1 MQFQM
6 VITALILSCLFAIP
20 AQAIEEDENKKKRAV
35 AKAEQVTPA
44 SASATRQTQAASS
57 KVEDDS
63 DCESIPASFY
73 KKLDMS
79 SF

>member
-20 AQAIEEDENKKKRAV
+20 AQAVEDDENKKRRA
-35 AKAEQVTPA
+35 AIKTAQPA
-44 SASATRQTQAASS
+44 SAAPAQQRASVAE
-57 KVEDDS
+57 KTEDDR

>member
-1 MQFQM
+1 MHFQM
-6 VITALILSCLFAIP
+6 AITALLLTSLFAIP
-20 AQAIEEDENKKKRAV
+20 AQAIEDDEKKKKRAIAKTTQQTTVTSDQQSV
-35 AKAEQVTPA
+35 AQN
-44 SASATRQTQAASS
+44 
-57 KVEDDS
+57 EDDR